1 MGTTTTVVVAPAIP
15 LPELSA
21 SSSITSGPDRGA
33 CLAEEAQHDDAMS
46 KGKTVVV
53 ISSVTCITG
62 ISSLLA
68 GVVTVCI
75 PAMARDVNLESNL
88 LLWPASV
95 YALTCGCT
103 LLLSGA
109 MADLFGARLL
119 YLLGCFFQ
127 SAFTLACG
135 LATTGIQLILFRA
148 FAGVAISMCLP
159 SAVSIIT
166 HAFPSGRRRNIAF
179 ASMGGGQPIGFSIGL
194 SVGGVFT
201 DTIGWRWG
209 FHIAAIANTVIFLVA
224 LRWLPGLGRREP
236 VTWKRFATE
245 VDWIGAFLA
254 SGFLAM
260 ISYVLSV
267 ITESTHAVKKPENIA
282 LLAVSA
288 LLMAG
293 FVAWVGRQERL
304 GRPAIIPNSLWKNR
318 SFTSI
323 CVSVFMVWGAF
334 NATEQL
340 SSFWLQYVQRLS
352 AIDTSVRFLPA
363 PVGGVL
369 ANVVAGL
376 VVHRVRADLAILIS
390 VALAA
395 LSPLLMAVADPAW
408 NYWYCVFW
416 AMFTNA
422 IGADTLFTISNLLIT
437 SLFPAR
443 THGVAGGVYNTIAQ
457 IGKSVGLASS
467 GAIASAVTA
476 KSAAAAGGVGVVA
489 TRAGTGAGPNGQSPM
504 ALLEGYRAAFWYCF
518 ALYGA
523 TLVVTVWG
531 LRKIGKVGVKKD
543 Q

>member
-1 MGTTTTVVVAPAIP
+1 MSTITTTVDAAKAPVTP
-15 LPELSA
+15 LPELS
-21 SSSITSGPDRGA
+21 SSSTNTSRTNVSAFPSDT
-33 CLAEEAQHDDAMS
+33 AQHEDIS
-46 KGKTVVV
+46 RGKTVVV

-75 PAMARDVNLESNL
+75 PAMAKDVNLEGNL

-109 MADLFGARLL
+109 MSDLYGARQL

-135 LATTGIQLILFRA
+135 LAQTGIQLIMFRA

-166 HAFPSGRRRNIAF
+166 HAFPAGKRRNIGF

-209 FHIAAIANTVIFLVA
+209 FYIAAIMNTVILLIAFK
-224 LRWLPGLGRREP
+224 WLPSLGKKEP
-236 VTWKRFATE
+236 VTWHRFRTE
-245 VDWIGAFLA
+245 VDWIGASLA
-254 SGFLAM
+254 SAFLSM
-260 ISYVLSV
+260 ISYVLAV
-267 ITESTHAVKKPENIA
+267 LTESLSDIKKPENIA
-282 LLAVSA
+282 LLVISAVLIA
-288 LLMAG
+288 A
-293 FVAWVGRQERL
+293 FIAWVERQERL
-304 GRPAIIPNSLWKNR
+304 RRPAIIPNSLWKNK

-323 CVSVFMVWGAF
+323 CISVFMVWGAF

-340 SSFWLQYVQRLS
+340 SSFYLQYVQQLS
-352 AIDTSVRFLPA
+352 ALDTSVRFLPA

-369 ANVVAGL
+369 ASVVAGL
-376 VVHRVRADLAILIS
+376 VVHRVRADVAILIS

-395 LSPLLMAVADPAW
+395 LSPLLMAIVDPAW
-408 NYWYCVFW
+408 SYWVCIFF
-416 AMFTNA
+416 AMLTNA
-422 IGADTLFTISNLLIT
+422 VGADTLFTISNLLIT
-437 SLFPAR
+437 SLFPSR
-443 THGVAGGVYNTIAQ
+443 TQGVAGGVYNTVAQ

-476 KSAAAAGGVGVVA
+476 RSGAADKE
-489 TRAGTGAGPNGQSPM
+489 SPM
-504 ALLEGYRAAFWYCF
+504 PLLEGYRASFWYCF

-523 TLVVTVWG
+523 TMLVTVWG
-531 LRKIGKVGVKKD
+531 LRKVGKVGVKKE
-543 Q
+543 

>member
-1 MGTTTTVVVAPAIP
+1 MSTTTVEVINAPASP
-15 LPELSA
+15 LAELSA
-21 SSSITSGPDRGA
+21 SSSITSRPNQPVFP
-33 CLAEEAQHDDAMS
+33 AEDAQHEDIS

-75 PAMARDVNLESNL
+75 PAMAKDVNLEGNL

-109 MADLFGARLL
+109 MADLFGARQL
-119 YLLGCFFQ
+119 YLLGCFLQ

-135 LATTGIQLILFRA
+135 LAKTGIQLIMFRA
-148 FAGVAISMCLP
+148 FAGIAISMCLP

-166 HAFPSGRRRNIAF
+166 HAFPSGKRRNIAF
-179 ASMGGGQPIGFSIGL
+179 ASMGGGQPIGFSVGL

-209 FHIAAIANTVIFLVA
+209 FHIAAIINTVIFLIA
-224 LRWLPGLGRREP
+224 LKWLPSIGKREP
-236 VTWKRFATE
+236 VTWNRFLTE

-260 ISYVLSV
+260 VSYVLAV
-267 ITESTHAVKKPENIA
+267 MTESLSDIKKPANIA
-282 LLAVSA
+282 LLVVSGV
-288 LLMAG
+288 LIG
-293 FVAWVGRQERL
+293 SFIGWVERQERL

-340 SSFWLQYVQRLS
+340 SSFYLQYVQRLS

-376 VVHRVRADLAILIS
+376 VVHRVRADLAILIA

-395 LSPLLMAVADPAW
+395 LSPILMAVADPAW
-408 NYWYCVFW
+408 NYWYCIFW
-416 AMFTNA
+416 AMFMNA

-437 SLFPAR
+437 SLFPSR
-443 THGVAGGVYNTIAQ
+443 TQGVAGGVYNTIAQ

-476 KSAAAAGGVGVVA
+476 KSGVA
-489 TRAGTGAGPNGQSPM
+489 DKESPT
-504 ALLEGYRAAFWYCF
+504 ALLEGYRASFWYCF

-523 TLVVTVWG
+523 TLLVTIWG
-531 LRKIGKVGVKKD
+531 LRKIGKVGVKKE
-543 Q
+543 

>member
-1 MGTTTTVVVAPAIP
+1 MSTTTVELVTAPATP
-15 LPELSA
+15 LPQLSA
-21 SSSITSGPDRGA
+21 SPSNTPSSNQNSFS
-33 CLAEEAQHDDAMS
+33 AEDVQHDDIS
-46 KGKTVVV
+46 KGKTLVV
-53 ISSVTCITG
+53 ITSVTCITG

-68 GVVTVCI
+68 GIVTVCI
-75 PAMARDVNLESNL
+75 PAMAKDVNLESSL

-109 MADLFGARLL
+109 MADLFGARKL

-135 LATTGIQLILFRA
+135 LARTGIQLIMFRA

-166 HAFPSGRRRNIAF
+166 HAFAPGKRRNIGF
-179 ASMGGGQPIGFSIGL
+179 ASMGGGQPIGFSVGL

-209 FHIAAIANTVIFLVA
+209 FHIAAIINTVIFLIA
-224 LRWLPGLGRREP
+224 LKWLPSLGKREP
-236 VTWKRFATE
+236 VTWNRFLTE

-254 SGFLAM
+254 SAFLAM
-260 ISYVLSV
+260 VSYILAA
-267 ITESTHAVKKPENIA
+267 ITDSTQDIKKPENIA
-282 LLAVSA
+282 LLAISGVLIGS
-288 LLMAG
+288 
-293 FVAWVGRQERL
+293 FITWVGRQERL

-323 CVSVFMVWGAF
+323 CISVFMVWGAF

-340 SSFWLQYVQRLS
+340 SSFYLQYVQRLS

-369 ANVVAGL
+369 ASVVAGL
-376 VVHRVRADLAILIS
+376 VVHRVRADVAILIA

-395 LSPLLMAVADPAW
+395 LSPLLMGIADPAW
-408 NYWYCVFW
+408 NYWFCIFW
-416 AMFTNA
+416 AMFMNA

-437 SLFPAR
+437 SLFPSR
-443 THGVAGGVYNTIAQ
+443 TQGVAGGVYNTIAQ

-476 KSAAAAGGVGVVA
+476 KSKL
-489 TRAGTGAGPNGQSPM
+489 TDKDSPA
-504 ALLEGYRAAFWYCF
+504 ALLEGYRASFWYCT

-523 TLVVTVWG
+523 TLFVTVWG
-531 LRKIGKVGVKKD
+531 LRKIGKVGVKKE
-543 Q
+543 

>member
-1 MGTTTTVVVAPAIP
+1 MSTTTVELVNAPATA
-15 LPELSA
+15 LPELSKT
-21 SSSITSGPDRGA
+21 SSATSTPAGA
-33 CLAEEAQHDDAMS
+33 VFPAENSHNEDMS

-53 ISSVTCITG
+53 ISSVTCITA

-68 GVVTVCI
+68 GVVTACI
-75 PAMARDVNLESNL
+75 PAMARDVHLEGSL

-109 MADLFGARLL
+109 MADLFGARQL

-127 SAFTLACG
+127 SVFTLACG
-135 LATTGIQLILFRA
+135 LANTGTQLIAFRA

-166 HAFPSGRRRNIAF
+166 HAFPSGKRRNIAF
-179 ASMGGGQPIGFSIGL
+179 ASMGGGQPIGFSVGL

-209 FHIAAIANTVIFLVA
+209 FHMAAIINTLIFLIA
-224 LRWLPGLGRREP
+224 LKWLPSIGKREP
-236 VTWKRFATE
+236 VTWNRFVTE

-254 SGFLAM
+254 SAFLSM
-260 ISYVLSV
+260 ISYVLAV
-267 ITESTHAVKKPENIA
+267 ITESTSDIKKPANVA
-282 LLAVSA
+282 LLVISGV
-288 LLMAG
+288 LVG
-293 FVAWVGRQERL
+293 SFIGWVERQERL
-304 GRPAIIPNSLWKNR
+304 GRPAIIPNTLWKNR

-323 CVSVFMVWGAF
+323 CVSVFLVWGAF

-340 SSFWLQYVQRLS
+340 GSFYLQYVQRLS
-352 AIDTSVRFLPA
+352 AMDTSVRFLPA

-369 ANVVAGL
+369 ANVAAGL
-376 VVHRVRADLAILIS
+376 VAHRVRADVAILVA

-422 IGADTLFTISNLLIT
+422 VGADTLFTISNLLVT
-437 SLFPAR
+437 SLFPSR
-443 THGVAGGVYNTIAQ
+443 TQGVAGGVYNTIAQ

-467 GAIASAVTA
+467 GTIASAVTA
-476 KSAAAAGGVGVVA
+476 RSAVA
-489 TRAGTGAGPNGQSPM
+489 DKESPP
-504 ALLEGYRAAFWYCF
+504 ALLEGYRASFWYCF

-523 TLVVTVWG
+523 TLLVTVWG
-531 LRKIGKVGVKKD
+531 LRKIGKVGVKKE
-543 Q
+543 